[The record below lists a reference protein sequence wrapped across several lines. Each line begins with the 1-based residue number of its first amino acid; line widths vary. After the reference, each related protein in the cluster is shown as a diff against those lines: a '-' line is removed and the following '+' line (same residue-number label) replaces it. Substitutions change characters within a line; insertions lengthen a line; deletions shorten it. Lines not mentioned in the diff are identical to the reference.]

1 MLYRLEQDTGL
12 KCNAH
17 TFRRSFACN
26 LHRRGLSTLD
36 VMHLG
41 GWSDLNMVLR
51 YTRSITFED
60 CLRHYKKAE
69 C

>member
-1 MLYRLEQDTGL
+1 MMLTRLFESTGIHS
-12 KCNAH
+12 NAH
-17 TFRRSFACN
+17 TFRRSFACE

-41 GWSDLNMVLR
+41 EWSDLNMVLR

-60 CLRHYKKAE
+60 CLRHYKE
-69 C
+69 I